1 MGFNSFQFLSDFPY
15 PWIFQRFRTRCWKG
29 EWWPEQWPIPQC
41 FWEIRYKSIW
51 RMLQCCWDLSKE
63 KCAWVRKAEA
73 SSFITF
79 CIHSQSGPG
88 RRICFIDSL
97 HDFRKVLIK
106 DMQSWLHMCMPKIR
120 LRDARW
126 RLQSDE
132 WTCNSHLRMVKGIE
146 GELLS
151 SELLES
157 GTVTGQQG
165 HLICRTTLIMLQ
177 VVEVKAEWNVEL
189 AGRSNACLGE

>member
-1 MGFNSFQFLSDFPY
+1 
-15 PWIFQRFRTRCWKG
+15 
-29 EWWPEQWPIPQC
+29 
-41 FWEIRYKSIW
+41 
-51 RMLQCCWDLSKE
+51 MLQCCWDLSKE

-79 CIHSQSGPG
+79 RVHSQSDQVRRII

-97 HDFRKVLIK
+97 HDFRQLLIK
-106 DMQSWLHMCMPKIR
+106 DMQSRLHMCMPKIR

-146 GELLS
+146 GELRS

-165 HLICRTTLIMLQ
+165 HLICRTTLIMLE

-189 AGRSNACLGE
+189 AGRSNVQNLLVSVSASKDVRK